1 MNRAIVAAHGRLL
14 KGSQAAVR
22 LGIGYNALLR
32 LIEAKKIAHV
42 RNDNGRLL
50 GVYETDC
57 DAWIEA
63 HRVREQHADRPTSTN
78 LRTHSV
84 VDAQVAALLE
94 PGERLW

>member
-1 MNRAIVAAHGRLL
+1 MTAAVVAARGRLL

-22 LGIGYNALLR
+22 LGIGYDAVLR
-32 LIEAKKIAHV
+32 LIAAKQIAHV

-50 GVYETDC
+50 GIYENDC

-63 HRVREQHADRPTSTN
+63 HRIREQRGHEPSG
-78 LRTHSV
+78 LRTNT
-84 VDAQVAALLE
+84 VDAEVAALLG